1 VTRPAAAA
9 APVRLDFAGG
19 WTDVPPFSD
28 HEGGVVVNAAIG
40 LFVRA
45 DVQPGG
51 TGFHV
56 AAKDLGER
64 LDLPDVA
71 SLVTDGRLDLHKAV
85 LRMLRV
91 EPPVTLSTHSG
102 APKGAGLGGSGA
114 LDVALVAALTA
125 ATAPKNAQPPS
136 ACEIA
141 EAAWRLE
148 AIEVGVPGGRQ
159 DQWVAALGGFNLM
172 HFHDPEVTVERLA
185 LDAAFAAELARRTVL
200 CYTGASRLSGD
211 TIARV
216 MSAYKRGEAAVVGAL
231 RGLAEIA
238 ECMAVALRGADLATV
253 GTLLTENWRLQQ
265 ALDGRMSTPAMARLE
280 GALRDAGALGGKAAG
295 SGAGGCMFFLAGADV
310 ALAREAALACGAQL
324 LPVSWEPGGVRP
336 C

>member
-1 VTRPAAAA
+1 
-9 APVRLDFAGG
+9 
-19 WTDVPPFSD
+19 
-28 HEGGVVVNAAIG
+28 
-40 LFVRA
+40 
-45 DVQPGG
+45 
-51 TGFHV
+51 
-56 AAKDLGER
+56 
-64 LDLPDVA
+64 
-71 SLVTDGRLDLHKAV
+71 
-85 LRMLRV
+85 
-91 EPPVTLSTHSG
+91 
-102 APKGAGLGGSGA
+102 
-114 LDVALVAALTA
+114 
-125 ATAPKNAQPPS
+125 
-136 ACEIA
+136 
-141 EAAWRLE
+141 
-148 AIEVGVPGGRQ
+148 
-159 DQWVAALGGFNLM
+159 M